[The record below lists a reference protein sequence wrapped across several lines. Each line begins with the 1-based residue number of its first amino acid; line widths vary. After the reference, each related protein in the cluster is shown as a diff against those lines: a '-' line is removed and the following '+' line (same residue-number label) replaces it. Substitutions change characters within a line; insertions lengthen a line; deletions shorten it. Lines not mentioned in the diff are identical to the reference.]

1 MSKEVFKNIKFNI
14 PNAKVN
20 KLEKRIPIESTLI
33 QKNQN
38 NINKQK
44 LEKKIKM
51 LKKKIQK
58 LVI

>member
-14 PNAKVN
+14 LNAKVN
-20 KLEKRIPIESTLI
+20 KLEKQIPVESTLI

-38 NINKQK
+38 NTNKQK

-51 LKKKIQK
+51 LRKKNKS
-58 LVI
+58 

>member
-14 PNAKVN
+14 LNAKVN
-20 KLEKRIPIESTLI
+20 KLEKQIPVESTLI

-38 NINKQK
+38 NTNKQK

-51 LKKKIQK
+51 LRKKYKS
-58 LVI
+58 

>member
-51 LKKKIQK
+51 LKKKYK
-58 LVI
+58 S

>member
-14 PNAKVN
+14 LNAKVN

-38 NINKQK
+38 NTNKQK

-51 LKKKIQK
+51 LRKKYKS
-58 LVI
+58 